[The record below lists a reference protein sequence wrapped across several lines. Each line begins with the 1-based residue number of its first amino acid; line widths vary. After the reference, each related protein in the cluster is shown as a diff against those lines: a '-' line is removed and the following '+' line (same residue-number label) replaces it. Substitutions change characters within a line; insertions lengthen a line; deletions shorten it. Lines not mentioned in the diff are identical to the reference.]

1 MKHKLVCLTVHN
13 LLLNH
18 PNLIRF
24 NTETA
29 AHQCSMGVLNNQKQL
44 LADVLQ
50 NRCSE
55 KFHNIQ
61 RKTPVLES
69 LFNKVAGLQIH
80 ILSSE
85 YCKNFKNSFSIKHL
99 RWLLLKNS

>member
-29 AHQCSMGVLNNQKQL
+29 AHRCSMGVLNNQKQL
-44 LADVLQ
+44 LADVL
-50 NRCSE
+50 
-55 KFHNIQ
+55 HNIQ